1 MTRLGRASALLGVFA
16 GDYAILMLINGQ
28 LTDFDVS
35 AGVCAVALLGAA
47 LFEYVFR
54 LSRKTLA
61 DERAAVWIV
70 WAWKARKAATT
81 VAQAIAPLK
90 PSVVGYLTLR
100 RAGAA
105 VSASQPAEYHARTQR
120 DDPAAAGRSSPHSL
134 ARWISQIRAVPFAG
148 SS

>member
-1 MTRLGRASALLGVFA
+1 MTRLGRASALLGVLA

-61 DERAAVWIV
+61 DERAAVRDCV
-70 WAWKARKAATT
+70 GLEG
-81 VAQAIAPLK
+81 AQGGHHSRASYRPFEAE
-90 PSVVGYLTLR
+90 R
-100 RAGAA
+100 RRLSDRSAGWGCGER
-105 VSASQPAEYHARTQR
+105 VSARRIPCKDST
-120 DDPAAAGRSSPHSL
+120 
-134 ARWISQIRAVPFAG
+134 
-148 SS
+148 

>member
-16 GDYAILMLINGQ
+16 GGYAILMLINGQ

-61 DERAAVWIV
+61 DERAAVWDCV
-70 WAWKARKAATT
+70 GVER
-81 VAQAIAPLK
+81 AQGGHDSRASYRPIEAE
-90 PSVVGYLTLR
+90 R
-100 RAGAA
+100 RRLSDRSAG
-105 VSASQPAEYHARTQR
+105 
-120 DDPAAAGRSSPHSL
+120 
-134 ARWISQIRAVPFAG
+134 
-148 SS
+148 